1 MEYPN
6 VEFKK
11 LSLKDNVDIV
21 KWAYTQDDSL
31 NTRVQVEE
39 SFPGIN
45 ENNIDTLVTNTYNE
59 VSNNLFEC
67 ITNYETYW
75 NSISEYYFKELFSY
89 LSLDEYKDKITV
101 YVGILPI
108 APRDIYNKE
117 IYINI
122 GMSKNKFLNIMTHEI
137 LHFVWFNKFQ
147 KLYPDISI
155 NEFNAPYN
163 PWIYSEL
170 VTPIILNRESII
182 KLTNSKE
189 ECLYDFMD
197 EEVMSNLG
205 EIFSKNTNIDDRI
218 TEGYEYIKNYFTN
231 N

>member
-1 MEYPN
+1 
-6 VEFKK
+6 
-11 LSLKDNVDIV
+11 
-21 KWAYTQDDSL
+21 
-31 NTRVQVEE
+31 
-39 SFPGIN
+39 
-45 ENNIDTLVTNTYNE
+45 
-59 VSNNLFEC
+59 
-67 ITNYETYW
+67 
-75 NSISEYYFKELFSY
+75 
-89 LSLDEYKDKITV
+89 
-101 YVGILPI
+101 
-108 APRDIYNKE
+108 
-117 IYINI
+117 
-122 GMSKNKFLNIMTHEI
+122 MSKNKFLNIMTHEI